1 MMEQSYCPQMK
12 FYIQLDSN
20 WFTQWAGWELHFLI
34 DLRNLKEEIVMEIVS
49 KTEGSKVTMEIT
61 GWLDTQTAPQL
72 EKELSALDPGTTSLV
87 FDFANLEYISS
98 AGLRLVIADYKKMAG
113 KEGFRIVNVSD
124 EVYDVFSLTGF
135 DQKINIEKK

>member
-1 MMEQSYCPQMK
+1 
-12 FYIQLDSN
+12 
-20 WFTQWAGWELHFLI
+20 
-34 DLRNLKEEIVMEIVS
+34 MEIVS

-98 AGLRLVIADYKKMAG
+98 AGLRLVIAAYKKMAG

-135 DQKINIEKK
+135 DQKINIENSCMAKRIACHRQHSARCFLDKKFTENSRIAARNHALHDCCVLL

>member
-1 MMEQSYCPQMK
+1 
-12 FYIQLDSN
+12 
-20 WFTQWAGWELHFLI
+20 
-34 DLRNLKEEIVMEIVS
+34 MEIVS
-49 KTEGSKVTMEIT
+49 KAEGSKVTMEIT

-72 EKELSALDPGTTSLV
+72 EKELSALDPATSLV

-98 AGLRLVIADYKKMAG
+98 AGLRLVIAAYKKMAG

>member
-1 MMEQSYCPQMK
+1 MTDIWK
-12 FYIQLDSN
+12 ALLRHLTD
-20 WFTQWAGWELHFLI
+20 LHSLTN
-34 DLRNLKEEIVMEIVS
+34 LSNLKEEIVS
-49 KTEGSKVTMEIT
+49 KAEGSKVTLEIT

-72 EKELSALDPGTTSLV
+72 EKELSALDSGVTSLV

-98 AGLRLVIADYKKMAG
+98 AGLRLVIAAYKKMAG
-113 KEGFRIVNVSD
+113 KEGFKIVNVSD

>member
-1 MMEQSYCPQMK
+1 
-12 FYIQLDSN
+12 
-20 WFTQWAGWELHFLI
+20 
-34 DLRNLKEEIVMEIVS
+34 MEIVS

-98 AGLRLVIADYKKMAG
+98 AGLRLVIAAYKKMAG

-124 EVYDVFSLTGF
+124 NIPRGAFWTKSS
-135 DQKINIEKK
+135 QKTRELRRAIMLCMIAAYCCKRSEQQPVWSRPGESTVATRCFL